1 MNHEMWEKTSIVVQS
16 TKEDGTE
23 RKRNFNNIA
32 QETTDEQLV
41 NFGKLVAQLTGE
53 DTDQLLVNVTTAMN

>member
-41 NFGKLVAQLTGE
+41 NFGKLVSQLTGE
-53 DTDQLLVNVTTAMN
+53 DTDQLLVKVTTAMN